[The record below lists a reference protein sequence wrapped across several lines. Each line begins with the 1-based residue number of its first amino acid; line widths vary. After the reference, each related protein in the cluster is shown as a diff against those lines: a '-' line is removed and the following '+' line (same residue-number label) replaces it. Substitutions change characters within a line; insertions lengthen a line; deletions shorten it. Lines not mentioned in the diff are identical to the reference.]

1 MHNGHI
7 APILKA
13 TSTGEFEGIA
23 WSFQTVPDQAGD
35 VILPLALADV
45 AVPFP
50 VLVEHGGVTVGEVRK
65 AELSEEGLLVEGRI
79 VDLAA
84 RQFAAAA
91 GRGLSIGF
99 TGSGQKSGPVRVFTD
114 VEIREVSLCRRPV
127 NAGSRVTTLKSWRT
141 LESEI
146 ELSTWLKASG
156 MPGRLAQKVAAA
168 SWPMITKCDDDS
180 ALIDALRRF
189 ANL

>member
-13 TSTGEFEGIA
+13 ASTGEFSGIA
-23 WSFQTVPDQAGD
+23 WSFETVPDQAGD
-35 VILPLALADV
+35 VILPLALTTV
-45 AVPFP
+45 APPFP
-50 VLVEHGGVTVGEVRK
+50 VYTEHDGVKVGEVTQT
-65 AELSEEGLLVEGRI
+65 EVTDEGLHVQGRI
-79 VDLAA
+79 TDSEA
-84 RQFAAAA
+84 REYARS
-91 GRGLSIGF
+91 GGHGLSIGF
-99 TGSGQKSGPVRVFTD
+99 VGSGQKSGPVRVFTD
-114 VEIREVSLCRRPV
+114 VTIREVSLCKRPV

-156 MPGRLAQKVAAA
+156 MPGRLAQKIAAA
-168 SWPMITKCDDDS
+168 AWPTINKGDDDS
-180 ALIDALRRF
+180 ALVAALRRF